1 MAVSFLQNVRAQTV
15 RCVEEIAYLFPGIGT
30 DPESSVNVGG
40 EAGFLLLHGRPDV
53 TVKVV
58 WPSTCGPKF
67 DESPD
72 LRVPILVVR
81 HAGGR
86 EVDGMNFKFKSRTRE
101 KIRRHVDAFLVL
113 DHEVEFQ

>member
-40 EAGFLLLHGRPDV
+40 EAGFFLLHGRPDV

-58 WPSTCGPKF
+58 WPSTCGPKLN
-67 DESPD
+67 ESPD
-72 LRVPILVVR
+72 FRVPILVVR

-101 KIRRHVDAFLVL
+101 KISRHVDAFLVL